1 MVTANPIYIC
11 LLLNNRIAKYFLS
24 LLIAFSC
31 FSLKAQFHS
40 VSGFLNITNLND
52 SFTTRKS
59 LDEKIQTG
67 FQKKRS
73 KSVDIISRFVI
84 SPWGNG
90 LYSLPALGSI
100 YLCGNINNDKQ
111 CKDAAIHGF
120 ETFLFTAFTTSIFKL
135 SFHRHRP
142 CETDPPNSG
151 IWDGPSFKR
160 KYVSFPSGHTSSIF
174 SIATL
179 LASEYKGKPAVAVIS
194 YSIAGLTA
202 LSRIYENK
210 HWFTD
215 VLAGAVLGFVCG
227 KFIYQLNK

>member
-1 MVTANPIYIC
+1 MVNPTYIC
-11 LLLNNRIAKYFLS
+11 FLLNNRISKYFLS
-24 LLIAFSC
+24 LLLIFTC
-31 FSLKAQFHS
+31 LSLKAQFHS
-40 VSGFLNITNLND
+40 TMEFPVFSVTSD
-52 SFTTRKS
+52 SIYKAKS
-59 LDEKIQTG
+59 LDEKIQAG
-67 FQKKRS
+67 FQNCRS
-73 KSVDIISRFVI
+73 KPVDFISKYFV

-90 LYSLPALGSI
+90 LYSLPALGGF
-100 YLCGNINNDKQ
+100 YLYGSTNNDKQ

-151 IWDGPSFKR
+151 IWDGPSFK
-160 KYVSFPSGHTSSIF
+160 KENTSFPSGHTSSIF

-179 LASEYKGKPAVAVIS
+179 LAWEYKGKPAVAAIS
-194 YSIAGLTA
+194 YSIAGLVA
-202 LSRIYENK
+202 LSRIYDNK

-215 VLAGAVLGFVCG
+215 VIAGAVLGFACG

>member
-1 MVTANPIYIC
+1 MANPTFIC
-11 LLLNNRIAKYFLS
+11 LLLNNRIAKYFLF
-24 LLIAFSC
+24 LIIAFTC
-31 FSLKAQFHS
+31 FSLKAQLHS
-40 VSGFLNITNLND
+40 ASGFLNITDLKD
-52 SFTTRKS
+52 SSTLRKS
-59 LDEKIQTG
+59 LDEKIQAG
-67 FQKKRS
+67 FQNSRS
-73 KSVDIISRFVI
+73 KPVDFISKYFI

-100 YLCGNINNDKQ
+100 YLYGNANNDKQ
-111 CKDAAIHGF
+111 SKDAAIHGF
-120 ETFLFTAFTTSIFKL
+120 ESFLFTAFTTSILKL
-135 SFHRHRP
+135 SFHRRRP

-179 LASEYKGKPAVAVIS
+179 LVSEYKGKPAVAVIS

-215 VLAGAVLGFVCG
+215 VVAGAVLGFVCG
-227 KFIYQLNK
+227 KLIYQLNK